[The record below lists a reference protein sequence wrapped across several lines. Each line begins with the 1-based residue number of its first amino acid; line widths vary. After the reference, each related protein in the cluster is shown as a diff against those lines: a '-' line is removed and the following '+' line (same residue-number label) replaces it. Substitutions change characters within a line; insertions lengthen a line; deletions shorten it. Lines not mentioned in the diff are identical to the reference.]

1 MSDISKYIKDIRIK
15 EKLSQVKFARK
26 NKIPVRSYMRIE
38 KGDIKSL
45 KNIEKILNNYNL
57 GLKIYKRRTK
67 NV

>member
-1 MSDISKYIKDIRIK
+1 MSNISNYIKDIRIK

-26 NKIPVRSYMRIE
+26 NKIPIRSYMRIE

-57 GLKIYKRRTK
+57 SLKICKVRIKTR
-67 NV
+67 